1 MKTIEE
7 LEYELEDV
15 IDLWQQSYG
24 DMKERFG
31 DQIDSIREEIEIL
44 KLKNK

>member
-24 DMKERFG
+24 DMKESFG